1 MNIDLTGETVSQI
14 LSGKNSILATLAEQ
28 QGNLADG
35 RETSATSSPLGTKDS
50 ATNTGDG
57 SFNPSTQVI

>member
-1 MNIDLTGETVSQI
+1 VSQI

-35 RETSATSSPLGTKDS
+35 RESSSSASPPGTKDS
-50 ATNTGDG
+50 LTNIGDG
-57 SFNPSTQVI
+57 SFDSTTQVI